1 MAVAAGLAFYL
12 DAATLLSVAISLPI
26 WRNHFSLGL
35 LQVGVLTAGLTL
47 AVAVG
52 SLVGGW
58 LGDRYG
64 RGRVFTY
71 DLVVFVIGTLVIIT
85 APNGTVLTAGVV
97 IVGLAAGADVPTAL
111 AVIADTAPD
120 HARGRLTAVTQV
132 LWIAAVL
139 ATNALGF
146 AVSTLGFTGTRILIG
161 YLVLLAV
168 LTLGLRIALT
178 APTRG
183 RLSAPPTTRTTVSPR
198 TLLGAGAAL
207 PLLLTGIFFL
217 FWNIGSS
224 TLANFGPYYLINVTG
239 LNQTQATGLVLLT
252 FPPALLISLIFVRL
266 ADTVWRD
273 RLFLLAM
280 ILQVAAF
287 TTGALTGGTVLAG
300 MVALILL
307 YSLSNVFAGE
317 AIYKVWSQL
326 LLPAPIRA
334 TGLGLTYAV
343 ARAAAA
349 AFMLVVPL
357 IIASH
362 PTLLL
367 GLLAG
372 CVLVSGLTGLIITRH
387 RPFGPLLH
395 PTRAAA

>member
-26 WRNHFSLGL
+26 WRDHFSLGIW
-35 LQVGVLTAGLTL
+35 QIGILTAGLTL
-47 AVAVG
+47 AVAIG
-52 SLVGGW
+52 SLIGGW

-71 DLVVFVIGTLVIIT
+71 DLVVFVVGTLVIIT
-85 APNGTVLTAGVV
+85 APNGTVLTVGVV
-97 IVGLAAGADVPTAL
+97 IVGLAAGADVPTSL

-139 ATNALGF
+139 ATTALGF
-146 AVSTLGFTGTRILIG
+146 AVSTLGFTGTQILIG

-178 APTRG
+178 MPTRG
-183 RLSAPPTTRTTVSPR
+183 RLVATPTTRTTVSPR
-198 TLLGAGAAL
+198 ALLGARAAL
-207 PLLLTGIFFL
+207 PLLLTGTFFL
-217 FWNIGSS
+217 FWNIASS
-224 TLANFGPYYLINVTG
+224 TLGSFGPYYLITVTG
-239 LNQTQATGLVLLT
+239 LDQTQATGLVLLT

-273 RLFLLAM
+273 RLFLVAM
-280 ILQVAAF
+280 IIQVAAF
-287 TTGALTGGTVLAG
+287 TTGALTGGTALAG
-300 MVALILL
+300 MVGLIVL

-334 TGLGLTYAV
+334 TGIGLTYAV
-343 ARAAAA
+343 ARAVASAA
-349 AFMLVVPL
+349 MLAVPIL
-357 IIASH
+357 IATR
-362 PTLLL
+362 PALLL
-367 GLLAG
+367 GLLGG
-372 CVLVSGLTGLIITRH
+372 CVFISGLTGVIITRY
-387 RPFGPLLH
+387 RPFAPLLH
-395 PTRAAA
+395 PARAVG